1 MGSASSN
8 SERGHGIM
16 TTVGISQVVKLS
28 AGKVFEHVLPLTGLS
43 VVVSLFLLPPLF
55 LLPLP
60 VGLLYLAL
68 LGVPLAGVAVF
79 ASQRLMRREKWLG
92 SPLKTWARR
101 LPGMLGLGAL
111 YAVLGIILYSSW
123 WYHFRHDV
131 GLMNLSF
138 YIALFQSYFVG
149 MFFIS
154 QLYTLPLLFDEQEQR
169 PVLRC
174 VLLSMQTAFKRPG
187 YAVSLFVQL
196 LCVGVLLG
204 FTVIGFFFLFP
215 GIGGVLVSTAAKQV
229 LQGDQDR

>member
-1 MGSASSN
+1 
-8 SERGHGIM
+8 M
-16 TTVGISQVVKLS
+16 TTVGISQVVKMS

-55 LLPLP
+55 LMPLP
-60 VGLLYLAL
+60 IALLYLTL
-68 LGVPLAGVAVF
+68 LGVPLAGLAVF
-79 ASQRLMRREKWLG
+79 AAQKVMRREKWLG
-92 SPLKTWARR
+92 RPLAVWAKR
-101 LPGMLGLGAL
+101 LPGMLGLGSL
-111 YAVLGIILYSSW
+111 YAVLGFILYSSW
-123 WYHFRHDV
+123 WYHVQHDV

-154 QLYTLPLLFDEQEQR
+154 QLYTLPLLFDEAEKR
-169 PVLRC
+169 SVVRC
-174 VLLSMQTAFKRPG
+174 MLLSMQTAFKRPG

-215 GIGGVLVSTAAKQV
+215 GIGGVLVQTATKGV
-229 LQGDQDR
+229 LQTAEER